1 MASPRGEPDST
12 PICRC
17 RVLYLGSAV
26 PHVTKDGLQGIQEP
40 LRELYPEQGAL
51 GARGI
56 DSWLSVWSN
65 GLLLENVDENHKKVT
80 RFFPIDTLHYCAAV
94 RYVLVPEKTSSG
106 SSQPATPRFLPLD
119 SPFARSP
126 NPSHPPL
133 FAAILR
139 RTTGIKVLECHAF
152 ICKREM
158 AANALVRCCFHAYA
172 DSSYARHI
180 DGGSTSVYGTLRSQN
195 AGSQP
200 IFTTSSIEKVE
211 GWRRMS
217 PSGGPTTSGSTL
229 TLNSQIQPGP
239 STQNQNGTLTSNA
252 TTTVSAGDDISI
264 YNGDENHK
272 VWAGSSTGPVADRE
286 EIYGNYSG
294 STMRSGRS
302 GRPRQMVTPVTS
314 PPPPPPPPPTKEESK
329 NKKANKERARRKKMM
344 GGSREDLYPL
354 MNGSLMRGS
363 TAHPMVNGGGMR
375 SSSSLSGT
383 LMKGGTMPYQHP
395 YANSTILRP
404 SSAHPIPI
412 NGYHPHPAPILVVQ
426 HPTTTLPHP
435 RHMKKAAGTFSHRP
449 IKPGIVIPG
458 RPIIQAP
465 VIPLGLH
472 QGPIMPVVAS
482 IPPASGKKSKHHH
495 YPPVAIEEPI
505 YMPSARPLSPVASF
519 QPGHFP
525 HEAYLM
531 QQYANTTMDSKHKKK
546 LSKSEGKSGSKK
558 GGPVVNGDGG
568 DSSPPPPMI
577 VVEESPFNTGIYRKK
592 GHLNERAF
600 SYSIRQEHRS
610 RSYGSLANLK
620 FATPI
625 PNGGGP
631 PETANKEDM
640 KKEREIM
647 QMMHDLELSGDEL
660 ERSEVPAAVYE
671 SRRAAAAAAVSGSRR

>member
-1 MASPRGEPDST
+1 M
-12 PICRC
+12 
-17 RVLYLGSAV
+17 

-94 RYVLVPEKTSSG
+94 RYVLVPEKASPG
-106 SSQPATPRFLPLD
+106 STTPRFLPLD

-152 ICKREM
+152 ICKREL

-180 DGGSTSVYGTLRSQN
+180 EGGSTSVYGTLRSHN
-195 AGSQP
+195 LP
-200 IFTTSSIEKVE
+200 TTTIEKVE

-217 PSGGPTTSGSTL
+217 GSTL
-229 TLNSQIQPGP
+229 TLNSNVQPGP
-239 STQNQNGTLTSNA
+239 SSQNNGTLTSNA
-252 TTTVSAGDDISI
+252 TTAGDDISI

-272 VWAGSSTGPVADRE
+272 VWAGSSPSGERPGGD
-286 EIYGNYSG
+286 EIYGG
-294 STMRSGRS
+294 STMRSARS
-302 GRPRQMVTPVTS
+302 GRPRQMVTS
-314 PPPPPPPPPTKEESK
+314 PPPPPPPPKEDSK
-329 NKKANKERARRKKMM
+329 NSKKAGNKERARRKKM
-344 GGSREDLYPL
+344 GSREELYPL
-354 MNGSLMRGS
+354 MNG
-363 TAHPMVNGGGMR
+363 GMR
-375 SSSSLSGT
+375 STSSMSGT
-383 LMKGGTMPYQHP
+383 LHHHYSNGTMM
-395 YANSTILRP
+395 RP
-404 SSAHPIPI
+404 SSAQPMVPIV
-412 NGYHPHPAPILVVQ
+412 NGYHPHPGPPILLA
-426 HPTTTLPHP
+426 TTLPHP
-435 RHMKKAAGTFSHRP
+435 RHLKKMPKTSKGMMMPPPPRAVVPMAPPMIISGT
-449 IKPGIVIPG
+449 
-458 RPIIQAP
+458 
-465 VIPLGLH
+465 
-472 QGPIMPVVAS
+472 
-482 IPPASGKKSKHHH
+482 GKKPKVIHHH
-495 YPPVAIEEPI
+495 HPPPPVAIEEPI

-531 QQYANTTMDSKHKKK
+531 QHYATTTMDSKHAKKK
-546 LSKSEGKSGSKK
+546 PKSK
-558 GGPVVNGDGG
+558 PTVVNGDGEAT
-568 DSSPPPPMI
+568 PPI
-577 VVEESPFNTGIYRKK
+577 VVVEESPFNTGIYRKK

-620 FATPI
+620 FATP
-625 PNGGGP
+625 NGGGGGGGGGGV
-631 PETANKEDM
+631 ES

-647 QMMHDLELSGDEL
+647 QMMQDLELSGDDL
-660 ERSEVPAAVYE
+660 ERSEVPAGMYDN
-671 SRRAAAAAAVSGSRR
+671 RRAAAVISPRR